1 MAAGP
6 DAGRLF
12 GLQRGSFTVG
22 RHACAL
28 TIADPSLSRLH
39 ATLEVTDRHV
49 LLRDAGSANGIVCG
63 GKRTRQSVLAA
74 GRPVWIGNS
83 QLRLIVGS
91 EPGEP
96 FQPDADLAVP
106 VPVAEKRPEPRT
118 SMTLL
123 LAGLPLIAG
132 LALALLTGMWF
143 FLAFSAMSLLAAAVP
158 YAAGRRQRRRYR
170 AAVAAAAEADA
181 RRRRL
186 AAPDA
191 AALTV
196 SLLRTGTP
204 ARGATVRQPAGQP
217 TPAHAWLR
225 LGTASLPA
233 HIGSA
238 EAPVAEPP
246 LLENVPLCVDLLA
259 EPSLRFEGTAP
270 GLDGMLRSVLLQA
283 AARAGGSGLQVVC
296 YALPEPIRSAARFLP
311 GVELAAA
318 AWAAGAAA
326 VRRKRQRRPAGG
338 RTPCRGSPGAGGLAL
353 PRRPR
358 CGSAAP
364 PGREPGSRSLG
375 RTAS

>member
-1 MAAGP
+1 MVLHLTLAAAPGLPDPAAAWLADHADAVCGLEAGNSAAPLADWLRGPLAGVAFTVAGHSLGSLTAGAPPLVDGAVVVCAPEGAFSPRRDASPLPPLGLAVTAGP

-12 GLQRGSFTVG
+12 VLQRGSFTVG
-22 RHACAL
+22 RQACAL

-63 GKRTRQSVLAA
+63 GKRAGQLVLAA
-74 GRPVWIGNS
+74 GRPVWLGNS

-106 VPVAEKRPEPRT
+106 VPVAEKRPEPQT

-158 YAAGRRQRRRYR
+158 YAAGRRRRRRYR

-196 SLLRTGTP
+196 SLLRPGTP
-204 ARGATVRQPAGQP
+204 ARGATVRQQAGQP
-217 TPAHAWLR
+217 DPAHAWVR

-246 LLENVPLCVDLLA
+246 LLEDVPLCVDLLA
-259 EPSLRFEGTAP
+259 EHSL
-270 GLDGMLRSVLLQA
+270 
-283 AARAGGSGLQVVC
+283 
-296 YALPEPIRSAARFLP
+296 
-311 GVELAAA
+311 
-318 AWAAGAAA
+318 
-326 VRRKRQRRPAGG
+326 
-338 RTPCRGSPGAGGLAL
+338 
-353 PRRPR
+353 
-358 CGSAAP
+358 
-364 PGREPGSRSLG
+364 
-375 RTAS
+375 

>member
-1 MAAGP
+1 M
-6 DAGRLF
+6 
-12 GLQRGSFTVG
+12 
-22 RHACAL
+22 
-28 TIADPSLSRLH
+28 
-39 ATLEVTDRHV
+39 
-49 LLRDAGSANGIVCG
+49 
-63 GKRTRQSVLAA
+63 VLAA

-259 EPSLRFEGTAP
+259 EPSLRFEGTAQ

-296 YALPEPIRSAARFLP
+296 YALPEPTRSAARFLP

-318 AWAAGAAA
+318 ALGSWRSCCPPEAAA
-326 VRRKRQRRPAGG
+326 PSCWWPDAMPRQPGCW
-338 RTPCRGSPGAGGLAL
+338 RTAL

-358 CGSAAP
+358 CGSAVP
-364 PGREPGSRSLG
+364 PDRGPGSRSPG